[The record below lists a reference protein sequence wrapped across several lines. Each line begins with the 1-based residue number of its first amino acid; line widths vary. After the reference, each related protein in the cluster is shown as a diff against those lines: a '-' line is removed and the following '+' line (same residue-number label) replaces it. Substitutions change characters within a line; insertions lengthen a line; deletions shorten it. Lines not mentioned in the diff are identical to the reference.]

1 MSPAGGRQKTPFV
14 TLVSAITSGS
24 SSANRDS
31 EIIMQNRQG
40 KVNREKNT

>member
-40 KVNREKNT
+40 KVNREKNM